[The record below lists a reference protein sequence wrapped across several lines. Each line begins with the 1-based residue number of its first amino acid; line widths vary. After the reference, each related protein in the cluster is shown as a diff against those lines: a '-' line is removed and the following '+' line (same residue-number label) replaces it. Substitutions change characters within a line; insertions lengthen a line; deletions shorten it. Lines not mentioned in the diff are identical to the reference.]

1 MKHRVRVALGV
12 LSVVAVCVAAP
23 TAGAAEGELL
33 VDGTDY
39 GGQSGCIDLGPNAP
53 RKFTNNSDRVVTIY
67 MNAQCM
73 GAASGILAG
82 RSTGT
87 FTGKSMIR

>member
-1 MKHRVRVALGV
+1 MKHSVRVALGV

-23 TAGAAEGELL
+23 TAGAVEGELL

-39 GGQSGCIDLGPNAP
+39 GGQSGCIDLGPNAS
-53 RKFTNNSDRVVTIY
+53 RKFVNNSDRVVTIY

-73 GAASGILAG
+73 GAASGILGA
-82 RSTGT
+82 RQSGT
-87 FTGKSMIR
+87 YTGKSMIR